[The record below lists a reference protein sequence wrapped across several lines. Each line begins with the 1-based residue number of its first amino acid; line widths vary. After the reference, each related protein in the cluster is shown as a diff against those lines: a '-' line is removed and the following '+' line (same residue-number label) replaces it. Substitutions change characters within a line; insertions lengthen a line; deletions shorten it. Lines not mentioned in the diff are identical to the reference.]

1 MITPE
6 EYLSKNVLQFR
17 NISEKITMLYKRKNA
32 DYGDSFTTSVRKY
45 GVIAALTRISDKFNR
60 LEHLMLRQDN
70 QAQVKD
76 ETLQDTLQD
85 LAAYSIMTIIA
96 LNDIKYNDNNNGRT
110 DRADDTTNRV
120 TDM

>member
-17 NISEKITMLYKRKNA
+17 NISEKITMLYKRKNT

-60 LEHLMLRQDN
+60 LEHLMLRQNN

-110 DRADDTTNRV
+110 DRADNTTNRV